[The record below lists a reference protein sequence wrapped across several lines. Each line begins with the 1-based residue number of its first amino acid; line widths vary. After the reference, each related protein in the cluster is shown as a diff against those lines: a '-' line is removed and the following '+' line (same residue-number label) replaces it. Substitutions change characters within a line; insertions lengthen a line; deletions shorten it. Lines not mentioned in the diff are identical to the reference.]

1 LSLSGTQLTLSNGGG
16 TVTLPSSGGG
26 DNWGTQAVVTNNTLT
41 GTGITS
47 SPLTVANTIIT
58 PTWANIQSKPV
69 FSTVATSGNFADLL
83 SKPTTLTGYGITDAM
98 STSHPANGITSANI
112 SNWSNAY
119 GWGNHAGLYRPIGYV
134 PSWNEITGKPTLA
147 AVATSGSYTDLID
160 KPTIL
165 GSQWN
170 TSGSN
175 IYYNSGNVGIGTSTP
190 ATYIHAHGVPITS
203 RGQLTLSA
211 PAGQDIFLS
220 FYEADIFKAYLWYN
234 VSDQDLRLQNFTAGD
249 LNLNPYGGNVGIGT
263 NTPGSKLEVAGQIKI
278 TGGTPAVG
286 QVLTSDGTGLATW
299 EPPAAASN
307 NQIYFEVKRD
317 ASYYWPVDASVQRI
331 DFSSNSTIWKNQG
344 NAFNATTSTFTAPED
359 GIYSFTGAINFE
371 NITSGDLIYAYLKA
385 GGNNYNGDFKLAS
398 GIFEITDVS
407 MTLYLSQGQ
416 TAQLWGYVNDS
427 TPPATV
433 YGNDAEEY
441 AFTYFSGAK
450 VH

>member
-1 LSLSGTQLTLSNGGG
+1 
-16 TVTLPSSGGG
+16 
-26 DNWGTQAVVTNNTLT
+26 
-41 GTGITS
+41 
-47 SPLTVANTIIT
+47 
-58 PTWANIQSKPV
+58 
-69 FSTVATSGNFADLL
+69 
-83 SKPTTLTGYGITDAM
+83 
-98 STSHPANGITSANI
+98 
-112 SNWSNAY
+112 
-119 GWGNHAGLYRPIGYV
+119 
-134 PSWNEITGKPTLA
+134 
-147 AVATSGSYTDLID
+147 
-160 KPTIL
+160 
-165 GSQWN
+165 
-170 TSGSN
+170 
-175 IYYNSGNVGIGTSTP
+175 
-190 ATYIHAHGVPITS
+190 
-203 RGQLTLSA
+203 LSA